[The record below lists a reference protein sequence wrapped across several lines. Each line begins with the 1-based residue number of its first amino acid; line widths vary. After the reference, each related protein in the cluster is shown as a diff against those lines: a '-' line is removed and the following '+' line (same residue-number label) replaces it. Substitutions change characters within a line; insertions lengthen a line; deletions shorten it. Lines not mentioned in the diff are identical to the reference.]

1 MHLRI
6 FPVSLCLLSFVGL
19 AQSQDKVSG
28 TAQCGKPDI
37 QQKVAVP
44 DRPGHALS
52 LSQAKCTWTKPMET
66 AGIQDKDGV
75 TTGTDDIHG
84 AMATSHGY
92 YVDNMANGDTIAVR
106 FQGTIS
112 VPDGTSKGTW
122 AYISG
127 TGKFKGIKGQGTYKG
142 KAAQDGS
149 VTFDVEGEYTL
160 PK

>member
-1 MHLRI
+1 MQLRI
-6 FPVSLCLLSFVGL
+6 FPVSLCLFLFVGL
-19 AQSQDKVSG
+19 AQSQHKVSG
-28 TAQCGKPDI
+28 TAQCAKPDI

-44 DRPGHALS
+44 DGPGHALS
-52 LSQAKCTWTKPMET
+52 LSQAKCTWTKPMEM

-75 TTGTDDIHG
+75 TSGLDDIHG
-84 AMATSHGY
+84 ATATTHGY

-112 VPDGTSKGTW
+112 VADGTSKGTW
-122 AYISG
+122 AYTSG

-142 KAAQDGS
+142 KASQDGS
-149 VTFDVEGEYTL
+149 VTFDVAGQYTL